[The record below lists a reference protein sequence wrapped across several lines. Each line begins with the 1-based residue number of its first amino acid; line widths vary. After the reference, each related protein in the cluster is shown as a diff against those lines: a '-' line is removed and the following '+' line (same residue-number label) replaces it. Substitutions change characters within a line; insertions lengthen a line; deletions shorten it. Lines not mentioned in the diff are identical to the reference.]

1 MAVTEFDKIQQQVLI
16 KLNGLDPHML
26 YHCKAHTVDVL
37 HQSERI
43 ARAEGVTDKHAM
55 FLLKVAALYHD
66 TGFLETYVD
75 HEKKGCEIFLKDAL
89 KFHFSPED
97 KQQVIELIMATK
109 IPQNPVGL
117 LQEIICDADLDY
129 LGRNDF
135 KEIAAHLKE
144 EFCYYGIITDD
155 QEWKKLQIMFL
166 ENHQYHTRSS
176 RELRDPV
183 KKINLASIGG

>member
-1 MAVTEFDKIQQQVLI
+1 MAGTEFDKIQQLVLL
-16 KLNGLDPHML
+16 KLNGLDPYML

-66 TGFLETYVD
+66 TGFLETYNE
-75 HEKKGCEIFLKDAL
+75 HEKKGCDIFLKDAL
-89 KFHFSPED
+89 QFHFSPKD
-97 KQQVIELIMATK
+97 KQQVVDLIMATK
-109 IPQNPVGL
+109 IPQQPVGL

-135 KEIAAHLKE
+135 KEIASHLKE
-144 EFCYYGIITDD
+144 EFFHYGVITDEED
-155 QEWKKLQIMFL
+155 WKKLQILFL

-183 KKINLASIGG
+183 KKTNLAGLLR